1 MSGPRLTVAIPFHRG
16 LAYLREAI
24 ESVRAQT
31 TGEWRLL
38 VSDDRGDPDPGAAEA
53 LVASFGDARIAYAR
67 NDANLGMVPNWN
79 RCLDRADT
87 EFVTLLHADDRLLPD
102 YAASML
108 DLAGR
113 FPDAVACFS
122 EYETIDAS
130 GAARASFS
138 DAAKSLFRP
147 RGAGP
152 MVLRGEPALRAVAA
166 GNFIPCPA
174 LCFRRSVLGSRR
186 FDPRWRQVQDL
197 ELTARLLLG
206 GETLVGSREPGYV
219 YRRHPATATERQSES
234 LLRFEEELALLAELS
249 RAARARGWHG
259 AARTAARAWTPRLHL
274 AWRALRDAARGRPGA
289 AAAKLRFLARGTRP
303 AEPPSRRRQVPYA
316 PAPWPTS
323 KRSGSR
329 W

>member
-1 MSGPRLTVAIPFHRG
+1 VSAPRLTVAIPFHRG

-31 TGEWRLL
+31 TGDWRLL
-38 VSDDRGDPDPGAAEA
+38 VCDDRGEPDPGAAEA

-67 NDANLGMVPNWN
+67 NDTNLGMVTNWN
-79 RCLDRADT
+79 RCLDRAET
-87 EFVTLLHADDRLLPD
+87 ELVTLLHADDRLLPG

-108 DLAGR
+108 ELAER
-113 FPDAVACFS
+113 SPEAAACFC
-122 EYETIDAS
+122 EAEIIGAS
-130 GAARASFS
+130 GRRRFSFA
-138 DAAKSLFRP
+138 DAMKAFFRP
-147 RGAGP
+147 PGEP
-152 MVLRGEPALRAVAA
+152 LVLRGEPALRALA
-166 GNFIPCPA
+166 GADFIVCPT
-174 LCFRRSVLGSRR
+174 LCFRRARLGPRR
-186 FDPRWRQVQDL
+186 FDARWRQVQDL
-197 ELTARLLLG
+197 ELLARLLLE
-206 GETLVGSREPGYV
+206 GETLVGTRSAGYA
-219 YRRHPATATERQSES
+219 YRRHPESATERQSES

-249 RAARARGWHG
+249 RAAEERGWHG

-274 AWRALRDAARGRPGA
+274 AWRALRDAARGRLGA

-303 AEPPSRRRQVPYA
+303 EEPPSRGRRFPYP